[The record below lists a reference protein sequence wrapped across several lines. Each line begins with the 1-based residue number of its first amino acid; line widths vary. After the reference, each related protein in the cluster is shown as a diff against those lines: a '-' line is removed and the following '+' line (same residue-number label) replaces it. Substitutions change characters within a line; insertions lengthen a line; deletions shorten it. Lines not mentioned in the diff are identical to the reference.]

1 MTEIEDRGQHI
12 EEPDE
17 PEEQES
23 KPLSP
28 LYKWAGLVMV
38 VIGLGV
44 GAFFLT
50 AKVILPLLKATP
62 IGEKMLQVKQKIN
75 KPKKKVWKGPMVDHA
90 IQGVTVN
97 AAGPRGLQF
106 VTFDLNMQVPESA
119 KETLVKK
126 ENQIRGALIAFFV
139 ERTVK
144 ELSTREFHNA
154 ARDTMRAIINSVI
167 EGEPVDT
174 AYFTRFLIQ

>member
-1 MTEIEDRGQHI
+1 MSEIEGRGIHV

-17 PEEQES
+17 PDEREI
-23 KPLSP
+23 KPSSP
-28 LYKWAGLVMV
+28 LYKMLGLVMV
-38 VIGLGV
+38 VVGLGV

-50 AKVILPLLKATP
+50 TKVILPLLKATP
-62 IGEKMLQVKQKIN
+62 IGEKMLLVKQKIN
-75 KPKKKVWKGPMVDHA
+75 QPKKKVWKGSMVDHA

-106 VTFDLNMQVPESA
+106 VIFDLNMEVPESA
-119 KETLVKK
+119 KEELIKK
-126 ENQIRGALIAFFV
+126 ESQIRGALIAYFM
-139 ERTVK
+139 ERTVQ
-144 ELSTREFHNA
+144 ELSTREFHFT
-154 ARDTMRAIINSVI
+154 ARDTMRAIINSTI

>member
-1 MTEIEDRGQHI
+1 MTEIEDRGQPI

-28 LYKWAGLVMV
+28 LYKWVGLVV
-38 VIGLGV
+38 VVTGLGV
-44 GAFFLT
+44 GAYFLAT
-50 AKVILPLLKATP
+50 KVILPLLKATP
-62 IGEKMLQVKQKIN
+62 IGEKMLQVKQKMN
-75 KPKKKVWKGPMVDHA
+75 EPKKKVWKGPVVNHA

-97 AAGPRGLQF
+97 AMGRRGLQF
-106 VTFDLNMQVPESA
+106 VTFDLNMEVPEAA
-119 KETLVKK
+119 KDELLKK
-126 ENQIRGALIAFFV
+126 ENQIRGALIAYFV

-144 ELSTREFHNA
+144 ELSTREFHIA

-167 EGEPVDT
+167 EGTPVDT

>member
-1 MTEIEDRGQHI
+1 MTEIEDRGVPI

-28 LYKWAGLVMV
+28 LYKWVGLVIV

-50 AKVILPLLKATP
+50 TKVILPLLKATP
-62 IGEKMLQVKQKIN
+62 IGERMLQVKQKVN
-75 KPKKKVWKGPMVDHA
+75 KPKKKVWKGSIVNHA

-97 AAGPRGLQF
+97 AIGPRGLQF
-106 VTFDLNMQVPESA
+106 VTFDLNVEVPETA
-119 KETLVKK
+119 KEELIKK
-126 ENQIRGALIAFFV
+126 ENQIRGALISYFV

-144 ELSTREFHNA
+144 ELSTRQFHVA